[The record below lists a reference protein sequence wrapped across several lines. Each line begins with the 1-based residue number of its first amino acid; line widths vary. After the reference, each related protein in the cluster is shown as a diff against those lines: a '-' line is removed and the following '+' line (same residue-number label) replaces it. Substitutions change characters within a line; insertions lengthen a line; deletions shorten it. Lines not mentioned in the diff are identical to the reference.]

1 MIPRLL
7 LNVCFG
13 LSALFAISPS
23 AQADSNALP
32 LKIDVT
38 TDFRSP
44 TELVRIGELTGEPEK
59 FVGKHILVV
68 GLINDVCPVRGCWAS
83 VKDAEDGSR
92 IRFKVPDGE
101 LVFTA
106 KMIGDVIE
114 AKGMFSRYTLNEAGH
129 YERNMK
135 TQYFGQAMYLLEGR
149 EASLL
154 CSENQLKAL

>member
-1 MIPRLL
+1 MFPKLL

-59 FVGKHILVV
+59 FVGKHI
-68 GLINDVCPVRGCWAS
+68 
-83 VKDAEDGSR
+83 
-92 IRFKVPDGE
+92 
-101 LVFTA
+101 
-106 KMIGDVIE
+106 
-114 AKGMFSRYTLNEAGH
+114 
-129 YERNMK
+129 
-135 TQYFGQAMYLLEGR
+135 
-149 EASLL
+149 
-154 CSENQLKAL
+154 